1 MVVHENYPL
10 GDPNAEQKTFV
21 TVYKPNSFSSGVPLA
36 KRDSTPSTSPIIG
49 TRVDLTPSE
58 CTSQACYPGEH
69 QFLIVGPQPPGL
81 NLRVFLLARV
91 LPSTRYVTFQK
102 DCQVIV
108 AAQLYNSTGSL
119 TAAPVI
125 LTFLVALYDELYG
138 QYNWASLGKVML
150 GLIKKCKMSQG
161 ISIGLFEV

>member
-1 MVVHENYPL
+1 MLNPLSLQSLFSDSKMVVHENYPL

-91 LPSTRYVTFQK
+91 LPSTRY
-102 DCQVIV
+102 
-108 AAQLYNSTGSL
+108 G
-119 TAAPVI
+119 
-125 LTFLVALYDELYG
+125 
-138 QYNWASLGKVML
+138 ASLH
-150 GLIKKCKMSQG
+150 S
-161 ISIGLFEV
+161 SIHSKFLANRTPNVDAP